1 MGSRK
6 RSRETDMAIKVASGD
21 PIEADSL
28 LVRTSCDN
36 ARGLPAPADVW
47 DVSGLLLDG
56 QPFARDTVS
65 CWLNC
70 ACSAVHGMAE
80 LNEQDVQ
87 QLSTVAGL
95 AQVLAF
101 ADAVGS
107 YKGLCNAAC
116 SQLKQL
122 KFVVQLPVQVLELP
136 VAGNVYQVRK
146 PQQVMQVN
154 LQEKSD
160 IGAPLAT
167 VKQWEDV
174 QQQVGKQLS
183 ALLKVA
189 HVLRLQLLLNTLHEF
204 VFCSACTSTSL
215 FEGRLGLVFTDAV
228 LEAAMG
234 SSALSKEAYVSS
246 VLSRPCSLTP
256 GDSSSLLK
264 PLSKPV
270 LTEQSKM
277 LTFDA
282 QLQREFAGGSVGDT
296 VKVGI
301 DFFEFGRVVIAN
313 HEDLTSRATAKRKVV
328 LPAQLLLGK
337 SFQDEAALVKFLHPG
352 DSSNDGDNE

>member
-1 MGSRK
+1 
-6 RSRETDMAIKVASGD
+6 
-21 PIEADSL
+21 
-28 LVRTSCDN
+28 
-36 ARGLPAPADVW
+36 
-47 DVSGLLLDG
+47 
-56 QPFARDTVS
+56 
-65 CWLNC
+65 
-70 ACSAVHGMAE
+70 MAE

-154 LQEKSD
+154 LHEESD

-189 HVLRLQLLLNTLHEF
+189 HVLRLQLLLDTLHEF

-215 FEGRLGLVFTDAV
+215 FGGRLGLVFTDAV

-256 GDSSSLLK
+256 GDSSLLK
-264 PLSKPV
+264 PLGKPV
-270 LTEQSKM
+270 LTEPSKM

-282 QLQREFAGGSVGDT
+282 QLQREFAVRS
-296 VKVGI
+296 
-301 DFFEFGRVVIAN
+301 FVVRYIETLERPSQHHA
-313 HEDLTSRATAKRKVV
+313 
-328 LPAQLLLGK
+328 
-337 SFQDEAALVKFLHPG
+337 
-352 DSSNDGDNE
+352 SSGTQTMSLQ